1 MLSEGM
7 RVDGANDEALA
18 EVLDEM
24 DGLQETHEHEGE
36 SPAAIKLSATRLPSV
51 ARSPWRTFVSAISRT
66 TDWDSN
72 AWLSGRALARSW

>member
-51 ARSPWRTFVSAISRT
+51 ARSP
-66 TDWDSN
+66 
-72 AWLSGRALARSW
+72 